1 MNKTVENKK
10 ETKKLFTLNN
20 IGKLIAIVFLL
31 FMIIVSLI
39 TLVTGLYNKVNS
51 LHQNGDFYVF
61 FRRNLAIVWVSIIFT
76 IFTVG
81 LAIVTNKLFIDCP
94 EYKENKDHKWF
105 KYSIFTQIIDV
116 LVSII
121 IIILGKHWISII
133 MSNSIDNLN
142 NFKYFKMLNI
152 VYNDEELAKQT
163 SKQTVL
169 NIKAKSGNITTA
181 FITLLFQRK
190 LKNKLNYL
198 VTMIN

>member
-1 MNKTVENKK
+1 M
-10 ETKKLFTLNN
+10 FILNLQ
-20 IGKLIAIVFLL
+20 G
-31 FMIIVSLI
+31 
-39 TLVTGLYNKVNS
+39 
-51 LHQNGDFYVF
+51 
-61 FRRNLAIVWVSIIFT
+61 
-76 IFTVG
+76 
-81 LAIVTNKLFIDCP
+81 C
-94 EYKENKDHKWF
+94 
-105 KYSIFTQIIDV
+105 KYSIFTQIIVV
-116 LVSII
+116 LISII

-163 SKQTVL
+163 SKKTVL

-198 VTMIN
+198 VTLIN